1 MTLASSTPTA
11 QNEPFIIAHLDCSTG
26 VSGDKFL
33 GALLD
38 AGMQMGQF
46 TEADL
51 AGIAAQLA
59 PEAVVS
65 VGRTTSYGVQA
76 RTVKVHAR
84 EECDHHHNHDH
95 ETEHSHSQE
104 HGHETEHT
112 HNHDHHHHRT
122 FKDIKALIES
132 STLPQPVITNAINV
146 FTRIAEAE
154 GLVHG
159 VEPADVAFHEV
170 GAIDSIIDIVGVCYG
185 LHALGVHALYATPPA
200 LGSGTVQCEH
210 GELPVP
216 APATA
221 ALLLNKPTST
231 STASG
236 ELTTPT
242 GAGLLWLAA
251 GFGPVPPL
259 TPILLGYG
267 AGTRDIGQA
276 NICRLIIGEA
286 ATPETHGTAAPNTLA
301 SDNTVLLERN
311 IDHITPEA
319 VAFAGEELIAEGA
332 LDVWITPIAMKKGRA
347 ALTLSVLAAP
357 TEAEHFAERIVALT
371 GSLGVRVSPQP
382 RLIADRETVDL
393 DTPWGTITL
402 KHGAGRFRPE
412 HEDVARIARENN
424 LLYNDVLVKISELI
438 NS

>member
-1 MTLASSTPTA
+1 MTLASSTSTT

-26 VSGDKFL
+26 ISGDKFL

-59 PEAVVS
+59 PEGAVS

-84 EECDHHHNHDH
+84 EEC
-95 ETEHSHSQE
+95 
-104 HGHETEHT
+104 
-112 HNHDHHHHRT
+112 DHHHHRT

-286 ATPETHGTAAPNTLA
+286 ATPETHGTTAPNTLA
-301 SDNTVLLERN
+301 SDNTVLLETN

-371 GSLGVRVSPQP
+371 GTLGVRVSPQH

-402 KHGAGRFRPE
+402 KHGAGRLRPE